1 MNANIRIATAG
12 DIPAIT
18 EIYNQA
24 IAMQS
29 ATADMSPVSIESRHT
44 WLSEHAPNE
53 YPVYV
58 AESQGTITD
67 GVLGWC
73 SLSPY
78 RPGRAALRATA
89 EISYYV
95 HEDHR
100 RAGVG
105 SELIAHVLEQC
116 PGLGIKA
123 LFAILLDINTDS
135 TRILE
140 KFGFE
145 QWGHMPNV
153 ADFNGHECGHLYYGR
168 RVERVERIEG

>member
-1 MNANIRIATAG
+1 MNANIRIATAS

-29 ATADMSPVSIESRHT
+29 ATADTSSVSIESRHT
-44 WLSEHAPNE
+44 WLSEHAPHE
-53 YPVYV
+53 YPVFV
-58 AESQGTITD
+58 AEIQETITD

-78 RPGRAALRATA
+78 RPGRGALKATA

-105 SELIAHVLEQC
+105 SGLIAHALEQC
-116 PGLGIKA
+116 PGLGIKS

-135 TRILE
+135 TCILE

-153 ADFNGHECGHLYYGR
+153 ADFGGDECGHLYYGR
-168 RVERVERIEG
+168 RVERVEG